1 MNQQNT
7 PNMGLKS
14 LSSKIDD
21 VVKSINDLKNQ
32 LSELQKAHTQIK
44 TNQDQQQQTTS
55 DHKKAIDNLNS
66 TVNNILNS

>member
-1 MNQQNT
+1 MNQQNP

-32 LSELQKAHTQIK
+32 LNELQKAHTQFK
-44 TNQDQQQQTTS
+44 TNQEQQQQTTS